1 VTLVARWSWF
11 RAPGWILRAVDAGLA
26 KLELR
31 RRLLAARAER
41 SERSE
46 RSDATADAARASV
59 LLRLAEQHRTSTVA
73 LYVGMPGEPATLAT
87 TAAIMDAGVRVLL
100 PVVLPDR
107 SLIFRVAEQVGP
119 GGPLALG
126 RGRLGLLVPPA
137 TAPVVPLGEAG
148 LVVVPALALDRA
160 GRRLGRGGG
169 SYDRALVKLAED
181 AVAVGVVHPE
191 ELLKR
196 VPEEPH
202 DQRVTH
208 VLAGA
213 ELQRARPRL

>member
-1 VTLVARWSWF
+1 
-11 RAPGWILRAVDAGLA
+11 
-26 KLELR
+26 
-31 RRLLAARAER
+31 
-41 SERSE
+41 
-46 RSDATADAARASV
+46 
-59 LLRLAEQHRTSTVA
+59 
-73 LYVGMPGEPATLAT
+73 
-87 TAAIMDAGVRVLL
+87 MDAGVRVLL

-137 TAPVVPLGEAG
+137 TAPVVSLGEAG
-148 LVVVPALALDRA
+148 VVVVPALALDRA

-169 SYDRALVKLAED
+169 SYDRALLKLADD

-191 ELLKR
+191 ELLER

-208 VLAGA
+208 VLAAA
-213 ELQRARPRL
+213 ELQRATPQP